1 MERTEGRQG
10 EPRNGVANL
19 HGGRRAGDTDG
30 EEFRKNAPQ
39 EAGERKREPGWK
51 PDETLTGKR
60 TGKGWTERKE
70 RGRIF
75 CLQTDGGVTKA

>member
-1 MERTEGRQG
+1 MERTEGQQG
-10 EPRNGVANL
+10 ESRNGVANL

-51 PDETLTGKR
+51 PGEP
-60 TGKGWTERKE
+60 
-70 RGRIF
+70 
-75 CLQTDGGVTKA
+75 